1 MPKMFREVVI
11 ASAVRTPIGAFLGS
25 LSTVPAPKL
34 GALVIEEALKRA
46 NVDKNLVNQVI
57 MGCVLPAGV
66 GQAPAR
72 QAAIYAGLPHSVEAY
87 TVNKVCGS
95 GLFAVMQAANLIAL
109 GEAEIIVAGGMEN
122 MSLAPYYSN
131 YRQSGYRMGNVQLI
145 DGMVLDGL
153 TDPYSGKHM
162 GLIGEMCAAEMGI
175 TREMQDE
182 YAVKSY
188 YRAAGA
194 QNNGLFKPEIIG
206 VTIPQRKGDPKVVEA
221 DEEPG
226 RITTLDFK
234 KMTPAFQKDG
244 TITAGNASKIND
256 GAAAVVVMSA
266 EKARELGIEPMAVI
280 RDYASH
286 SQLPEQFPIAPT
298 GAIKKVLDRTDLT
311 TRDIDFWEI
320 NEAFSVV
327 ALANNRLLEL
337 DGKNVNVRGGAVA
350 LGHPIGA
357 SGARILTTL
366 LHTMKGGDLGCASLC
381 IGGGEAV
388 AMIVEK

>member
-1 MPKMFREVVI
+1 MFREVVI